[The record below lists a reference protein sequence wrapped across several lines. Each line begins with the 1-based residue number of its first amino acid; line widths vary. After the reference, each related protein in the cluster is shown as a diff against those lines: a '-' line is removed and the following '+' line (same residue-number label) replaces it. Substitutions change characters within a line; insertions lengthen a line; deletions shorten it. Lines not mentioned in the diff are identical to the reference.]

1 MKEKLLISACLLG
14 RNCKYNGGNNY
25 TPLAERLKARY
36 DLVPVCPEVLGGLPI
51 PHEPSERVGDR
62 VLSRSG
68 EDVTAAF
75 RLGAEKTLEIARRRG
90 ARLAVLKE
98 RSPSCGWGAVYD
110 GTFTGTVVPG
120 NGVAAELL
128 ARGGVAIYGE
138 SRIRELLEPAPPP
151 EDS

>member
-128 ARGGVAIYGE
+128 PRGGVSIYGE

>member
-25 TPLAERLKARY
+25 APLTEALKERY
-36 DLVPVCPEVLGGLPI
+36 ELVPVCPECLGGLPI

-62 VLSRSG
+62 VLSKSG
-68 EDVTAAF
+68 ADVTAAF
-75 RLGAEKTLEIARRRG
+75 QRGAEKTLALALQHG
-90 ARLAVLKE
+90 VKKAVLKE
-98 RSPSCGWGAVYD
+98 RSPSCGCGSIYD

-128 ARGGVAIYGE
+128 LSRGVVIYGE
-138 SRIRELLEPAPPP
+138 SRIGELLE
-151 EDS
+151 

>member
-25 TPLAERLKARY
+25 TPLTEALRERY
-36 DLVPVCPEVLGGLPI
+36 ELVPVCPECLGGLPI

-75 RLGAEKTLEIARRRG
+75 RRGADRTLEAARRCG
-90 ARLAVLKE
+90 ARRAVLKE
-98 RSPSCGWGAVYD
+98 RSPSCGCGAIYD

-120 NGVAAELL
+120 DGLTAELL
-128 ARGGVAIYGE
+128 LAAGIEVLGE
-138 SRIRELLEPAPPP
+138 TRIAELLH
-151 EDS
+151 